1 MSKIT
6 LIEPTDA
13 TRTLL
18 DVSGVSVQF
27 TMSEK
32 DQC

>member
-13 TRTLL
+13 TSALSGISV
-18 DVSGVSVQF
+18 DVPGVSTRCAV
-27 TMSEK
+27 
-32 DQC
+32 